1 MSTDPIAELWLAL
14 DAQRGSKPM
23 DASAL
28 AGIIRER
35 ALEVRA
41 DQLHEI
47 IRRLGPRAGELSH
60 PPELASLI
68 ARLVD
73 ASPPLS
79 ILDPWAGAGML
90 LIPLAEHLHA
100 SGVGVCPNEAGVDPV
115 SWIPH
120 HLGERSPRCRR
131 VDRRIRRSSDGGW
144 SS

>member
-90 LIPLAEHLHA
+90 LIPLAEHLQDL
-100 SGVGVCPNEAGVDPV
+100 SRFPWKNEKWRNLPSCKAKSPERR
-115 SWIPH
+115 WRATPCQRIP
-120 HLGERSPRCRR
+120 RVRR
-131 VDRRIRRSSDGGW
+131 M
-144 SS
+144 